1 MSHPSPDQ
9 AADRFILLPISSI
22 DLPVG
27 RTTYLL
33 IAMDTVDQNRQGKTR
48 LSKWYVPLDDQEK
61 QSMRGEIHRLIA
73 PRDQKY
79 QSNFAEFRNHK
90 IVYRRYAG
98 LFFTFCVDA
107 NDNELV
113 WLEAIHLFVEV
124 LDAFFG
130 NVCELDLVFHFYKV
144 YAILDEI
151 FLAGEVEET
160 SKAVILDRLDYLE
173 KLE

>member
-1 MSHPSPDQ
+1 MI
-9 AADRFILLPISSI
+9 RFIL
-22 DLPVG
+22 V
-27 RTTYLL
+27 
-33 IAMDTVDQNRQGKTR
+33 QNRHGKTR

-160 SKAVILDRLDYLE
+160 SKAVILDRLDYLD